1 MTLNMPL
8 ADKISS
14 VIFGLLGTSMFVGG
28 LQMDRLEIRQI
39 HPASIPGL
47 VPMILGIALIICAAL
62 LYYEAQQAHDT
73 SEAGADTSSNSWN
86 DLIVCAVLS
95 CIYAL
100 ILVGW
105 LPFYLATAIYITTF
119 ILYFGREKVR
129 SPNTRTRTVIT
140 AFIIGTVTAIAVSAL
155 FRYGFLVRLP

>member
-1 MTLNMPL
+1 
-8 ADKISS
+8 
-14 VIFGLLGTSMFVGG
+14 MFVGG

-62 LYYEAQQAHDT
+62 LYYEAQQAHDI
-73 SEAGADTSSNSWN
+73 SEAGDDSSSNSWN
-86 DLIVCAVLS
+86 DLIVCAALS
-95 CIYAL
+95 CIYAI

-105 LPFYLATAIYITTF
+105 LPFYLATAVYITAF
-119 ILYFGREKVR
+119 ILYFGRDKVL
-129 SPNTRTRTVIT
+129 SPSIRTKTVIT
-140 AFIIGTVTAIAVSAL
+140 AFVIGAVTSIAISAL

>member
-1 MTLNMPL
+1 MTLNMPV

-14 VIFGLLGTSMFVGG
+14 VIFGLLGASMFVGG

-62 LYYEAQQAHDT
+62 LYYEAQQAHA
-73 SEAGADTSSNSWN
+73 SNQQSNESSSGSWN
-86 DLIVCAVLS
+86 DLIVCALLS
-95 CIYAL
+95 CVYAT

-119 ILYFGREKVR
+119 ILYFGREKLL
-129 SPNTRTRTVIT
+129 SASTRTRMLIT
-140 AFIIGTVTAIAVSAL
+140 AFVIGPVTAIAVSAL